1 MCEPHLQ
8 VLNYYSTTMPP
19 VANEIESN
27 DAANAAA
34 NDVYGEI
41 VGTHKKQLSQIQ
53 SQPKST
59 KTIIFLDWD
68 DTLLCS
74 SVLSGHGIKLDSN
87 LDGASDLLRQL
98 DELSTS
104 VINVLNI
111 AQTYGEVHIV
121 TNGETGW
128 VQLSAQKFVPRVV
141 PILEKLR
148 ILSARSTFENMFP
161 DSPMKW
167 KFHAFQE
174 SLQRLYAN
182 PDCYKNVLSF
192 GDSHAE
198 REAIRAVTKGLPNTR
213 TKSIK
218 FAERPSIEQLQR
230 QLELVGNCF
239 QYISNHEEDLDLCM
253 SLSVTPQEGA
263 PEERTEPAA
272 ATA

>member
-1 MCEPHLQ
+1 MPIAPEVVNTQ
-8 VLNYYSTTMPP
+8 VEAENVSEELAVKKSDNSTPQ
-19 VANEIESN
+19 E
-27 DAANAAA
+27 
-34 NDVYGEI
+34 
-41 VGTHKKQLSQIQ
+41 
-53 SQPKST
+53 T

-74 SVLSGHGIKLDSN
+74 SVLSGQGIKLDSN
-87 LDGASDLLRQL
+87 LDGATELLRNL

-104 VINVLNI
+104 VINVLNV

-141 PILEKLR
+141 PYLEKIR
-148 ILSARSTFENMFP
+148 ILSARSTFESMFP

-174 SLQRLYAN
+174 SLGHLYTN
-182 PDCYKNVLSF
+182 QECLKNVLSF

-198 REAIRAVTKGLPNTR
+198 REAIRAVTRGLPNTR

-239 QYISNHEEDLDLCM
+239 QYINNHEEDLDLCM
-253 SLSVTPQEGA
+253 SLSVTPNDQ
-263 PEERTEPAA
+263 PKDAA
-272 ATA
+272 KAN

>member
-1 MCEPHLQ
+1 
-8 VLNYYSTTMPP
+8 MPP
-19 VANEIESN
+19 IASDY
-27 DAANAAA
+27 DASKVETNHE
-34 NDVYGEI
+34 VLEEI
-41 VGTHKKQLSQIQ
+41 VGTHKKQMP
-53 SQPKST
+53 QPPT
-59 KTIIFLDWD
+59 TTRTIIFLDWD

-74 SVLSGHGIKLDSN
+74 SVLSGQGIKLDSD
-87 LDGASDLLRQL
+87 LEGCPDLLRQL
-98 DELSTS
+98 DELSDF

-111 AQTYGEVHIV
+111 AQKYGEVHII

-141 PILEKLR
+141 PYLEKIR
-148 ILSARSTFENMFP
+148 VLSARSTFEQMFP

-174 SLQRLYAN
+174 SLAKLYSG
-182 PDCYKNVLSF
+182 PECFKNVLSF

-198 REAIRAVTKGLPNTR
+198 REAIRAVTKGLPYTK

-239 QYISNHEEDLDLCM
+239 QYINNHEDDLDLCM
-253 SLSVTPQEGA
+253 SLSVTAQQ
-263 PEERTEPAA
+263 
-272 ATA
+272 TAES

>member
-1 MCEPHLQ
+1 M
-8 VLNYYSTTMPP
+8 P
-19 VANEIESN
+19 VANESPKVI
-27 DAANAAA
+27 DAAADEVVEA
-34 NDVYGEI
+34 I
-41 VGTHKKQLSQIQ
+41 VGAHKKQLSQG
-53 SQPKST
+53 PEAVEAPPT
-59 KTIIFLDWD
+59 NVNTIIFLDWD

-87 LDGASDLLRQL
+87 LEGATDLLRQL
-98 DELSTS
+98 DDLSTS

-141 PILEKLR
+141 QHLEKLH
-148 ILSARSTFENMFP
+148 ILSARSTFESMFP
-161 DSPMKW
+161 DSPTKW

-174 SLQRLYAN
+174 SLQSLYSG
-182 PDCYKNVLSF
+182 PSCLKNVLSF

-239 QYISNHEEDLDLCM
+239 QYINNHEEDLDLCM
-253 SLSVTPQEGA
+253 SLSVTPQDTVPMEGQDGQVEVDA
-263 PEERTEPAA
+263 SA
-272 ATA
+272 

>member
-1 MCEPHLQ
+1 
-8 VLNYYSTTMPP
+8 MPP
-19 VANEIESN
+19 VANEIENTAPANSN
-27 DAANAAA
+27 EVIED
-34 NDVYGEI
+34 I
-41 VGTHKKQLSQIQ
+41 VGTHKKQLSQLQ
-53 SQPKST
+53 SKTPSVT
-59 KTIIFLDWD
+59 RTIIFLDWD

-87 LDGASDLLRQL
+87 LEGATDLLRQL

-104 VINVLNI
+104 VINVLKI
-111 AQTYGEVHIV
+111 AQTYGEVHII

-141 PILEKLR
+141 PMLNSMR
-148 ILSARSTFENMFP
+148 IVSARSTFENLFP

-174 SLQRLYAN
+174 SLQRIYAG
-182 PDCYKNVLSF
+182 PECLKNVLSF

-239 QYISNHEEDLDLCM
+239 QYINNHEEDLDLCM

-263 PEERTEPAA
+263 VPEDQQSAE
-272 ATA
+272 ATSA